1 MRDLIFSE
9 SRIVLMVLSLK
20 NHGADAEVD
29 RVFEATAE
37 MMALPLE
44 EKMKF
49 IRGDGIK
56 AYG

>member
-1 MRDLIFSE
+1 
-9 SRIVLMVLSLK
+9 MVLSLK

-49 IRGDGIK
+49 VRGDGIK

>member
-1 MRDLIFSE
+1 
-9 SRIVLMVLSLK
+9 MVLSLK
-20 NHGADAEVD
+20 NHGADVEVD

-37 MMALPLE
+37 IMALPLE

-49 IRGDGIK
+49 VRGDGIK